1 MHIMRMAAVFLA
13 WLGISCVASAE
24 INTPREKWQGE
35 DGQCLTLIGN
45 PEKAENIRRLAL
57 AMLGRYDETVGCV
70 TFPYLGS
77 PYDVAGNEV
86 HAGIDFRANGVAVR
100 AAEAGTVVERA
111 LDPAAGRSTLIIEN
125 NGRTRKTLYLHMSSI
140 DVQQGDYVLAGQKVG
155 TAGSVGADHPHLHFE
170 AWSTSSPLYCA
181 RDRAISGSACS
192 ESGSCDLHSIQKYTS
207 NPEDVIRYPDNTQ
220 RPKTT
225 SPSVSYGERVTF
237 DGVGRLRVGLT
248 PWDALKGLDELVLG
262 DDGGQCTMVKLQSA
276 DCGLSVM
283 LQSGRIARVDIDQ
296 GDYRTAEGIE
306 IGSSEDELSRA
317 YGAGLESVPNR
328 YTRGA
333 QDITVQKVVSGQ
345 RRSILFYV
353 ENGEVRSFRAGDAGA
368 VALVEHCL

>member
-1 MHIMRMAAVFLA
+1 M
-13 WLGISCVASAE
+13 CASAE
-24 INTPREKWQGE
+24 VNTPRDEWQGE

-140 DVQQGDYVLAGQKVG
+140 DVQQGEYVLAGQKVG

-192 ESGSCDLHSIQKYTS
+192 ESGSCDLHSIRKYTS
-207 NPEDVIRYPDNTQ
+207 NPEARDPVPGQHTTAEDNE
-220 RPKTT
+220 
-225 SPSVSYGERVTF
+225 S
-237 DGVGRLRVGLT
+237 VGL
-248 PWDALKGLDELVLG
+248 
-262 DDGGQCTMVKLQSA
+262 
-276 DCGLSVM
+276 
-283 LQSGRIARVDIDQ
+283 
-296 GDYRTAEGIE
+296 
-306 IGSSEDELSRA
+306 
-317 YGAGLESVPNR
+317 
-328 YTRGA
+328 
-333 QDITVQKVVSGQ
+333 
-345 RRSILFYV
+345 
-353 ENGEVRSFRAGDAGA
+353 VRRAGDLRRGRAAQGRPHSVGCAEGA
-368 VALVEHCL
+368 R